1 MTDATPLSK
10 RKWTLVGFLAVFL
23 AVGGFLAWPMLFPPA
38 TDKDTRTLYIGVH
51 VPLTNENVK
60 IWGVWA
66 KQGIDLGVKDVLEKE
81 GVRLDLEYSDDK
93 NDVRESQQAASRYLQ
108 NDRKVWLVYLSRAS
122 TALAPI
128 AKEND
133 GLLIT
138 NTYTPEIVEQ
148 TPGFVVRIGQNAGSD
163 AIAMAKFCAEHR
175 GKKTMA
181 IIHMETPAGK
191 QTAETLKSEYEKRGG
206 VCLPPFSYEANVTD
220 FRPKLLQIKA
230 QNPGI
235 LYIYGYNEIA
245 TIIRT
250 ARDIGMTADLCTND
264 VAEVPTFFERA
275 GDAGNG
281 VFYTALPFDP
291 ESKDPQVVS
300 FHKKFEEA
308 NGGASPDVHAATW
321 YDTTMILGRAF
332 KASDGTVP
340 GLRKALLEVKDYKGI
355 TGSISIRSDGDV
367 DREMAIKVTSKGR
380 YKLWKGEK

>member
-1 MTDATPLSK
+1 MTNSPLPSN
-10 RKWTLVGFLAVFL
+10 RKWALVGIVAVVL
-23 AVGGFLAWPMLFPPA
+23 AVGGLLVWPMLFPPA
-38 TDKDTRTLYIGVH
+38 TEKDTLRVGVH

-60 IWGVWA
+60 VWGVWA
-66 KQGIDLGVKDVLEKE
+66 KQGIDLGVKDVLEKD
-81 GVRLDLEYSDDK
+81 GVRLNLEYSDDK
-93 NDVRESQQAASRYLQ
+93 NDVRESQQAASRFLHD
-108 NDRKVWLVYLSRAS
+108 DRRVWLVYLSRAS

-148 TPGFVVRIGQNAGSD
+148 APGFIVRVGQNAGSD
-163 AIAMAKFCAEHR
+163 AVAMAKFCAEHL

-181 IIHMETPAGK
+181 IIHMETPAGR
-191 QTAETLKSEYEKRGG
+191 QTAENLKADYEKRGG

-235 LYIYGYNEIA
+235 LYVYGYNEIA

-250 ARDIGMTADLCTND
+250 ARDIGLTADLCTND
-264 VAEVPTFFERA
+264 VAEVPHFFERA
-275 GDAGNG
+275 GEAGNG

-291 ESKDPQVVS
+291 ESIDPQVAS
-300 FHKKFEEA
+300 FRKKFEVA
-308 NGGASPDVHAATW
+308 NGGALPDVHAATW

-332 KASDGTVP
+332 KNADRTVQ
-340 GLRKALLEVKDYKGI
+340 GVRKALLEVKDYKGI
-355 TGSISIRSDGDV
+355 TGTISIRPNGDV
-367 DREMAIKVTSKGR
+367 DREMAIKVTKNGR
-380 YKLWKGEK
+380 YKLWKGEP